1 MAGPSGAPMSPNYAR
16 PLPLDNLSPT
26 STPKSRSSPQG
37 LEVEV
42 EEEEVVE
49 QATRQASARGGGG
62 LRVGRVGSRCC
73 SLKKGGLFATAL
85 DNLVAKC
92 SLVGIIIYVL

>member
-49 QATRQASARGGGG
+49 QATRPSRGNPFQAALDFLAKQAREEGVASGLDASA
-62 LRVGRVGSRCC
+62 VG
-73 SLKKGGLFATAL
+73 AAH
-85 DNLVAKC
+85 
-92 SLVGIIIYVL
+92 